1 MALAA
6 SRSGKRDRTSA
17 TAPVTSGA
25 AKLVPCT
32 RQYPPGR
39 APSRFTAGA
48 DSTVA
53 GPVSEPDHSGSAAAP
68 AVPPPPVPPSA
79 GAGPPPPWPATTPAV
94 SPATATTPGSRAGYH
109 TSALPEPDTTLPV
122 HATTTTSCAAA
133 YDSASARMS
142 LRTAPPS
149 DMFTTVAPWST
160 AQRSPPATTVAS
172 SYLLALSSTRTGR
185 MRAPG
190 AMPATPVPSSARPAI
205 SAATVVPWPT
215 GSRRPSVLPSTKSAP
230 GSTCPARSACDAST
244 PESSTAT
251 VTPAPVAYRHAV
263 FAPSAWSCHSP
274 SRTQSACA
282 ATGANPT
289 ASASPSTNATSAVTA
304 ARTAARNVM

>member
-1 MALAA
+1 MRLMALAA

-133 YDSASARMS
+133 YDSASAR
-142 LRTAPPS
+142 
-149 DMFTTVAPWST
+149 
-160 AQRSPPATTVAS
+160 
-172 SYLLALSSTRTGR
+172 
-185 MRAPG
+185 
-190 AMPATPVPSSARPAI
+190 
-205 SAATVVPWPT
+205 
-215 GSRRPSVLPSTKSAP
+215 
-230 GSTCPARSACDAST
+230 
-244 PESSTAT
+244 TAT

-304 ARTAARNVM
+304 ARTAARNVV